1 VSAADLVAVLR
12 ALAVVPVASAILAGA
27 DGVAL
32 AVFVVAALSDAL
44 DGWLARRSGVT
55 ARGAFLDPLA
65 DKILVVGALL
75 ALTLASR
82 GWPVTVV
89 TILVALRE
97 GAVTLL
103 RARTLGRGI
112 ALPADRLAKAKTVLE
127 MVGVALVIIDGRP
140 WAVLGAGIVG
150 LAFVLSLLNV
160 PRYLSR

>member
-1 VSAADLVAVLR
+1 MSAADLVAVLR
-12 ALAVVPVASAILAGA
+12 ALAVVPIAWAILAGA
-27 DGVAL
+27 DAVAL
-32 AVFVVAALSDAL
+32 ALFVVAALSDAL
-44 DGWLARRSGVT
+44 DGWLARRTGAT

-97 GAVTLL
+97 GAVALL
-103 RARTLGRGI
+103 RARALGRGI
-112 ALPADRLAKAKTVLE
+112 ALPADRLAKAKTVLQ
-127 MVGVALVIIDGRP
+127 MAGVALIIVGGRP